1 MSRGGDPLIR
11 QSAERLA
18 DLLTAELHPQQVTE
32 KVVSSLQELQSPTH
46 DLVINYPLQ
55 RYYQRTAV
63 HLAAGKGLWQ
73 CLEVLLKNGGEI
85 YALFINKSCLKNKR
99 CNTDLPKLVSIT

>member
-11 QSAERLA
+11 QSAERLS

-32 KVVSSLQELQSPTH
+32 KVISTLQELQSPTQEQ
-46 DLVINYPLQ
+46 VINYPLQ
-55 RYYQRTAV
+55 RHNQRTAV

-73 CLEVLLKNGGEI
+73 CLEVLLKNGGENS
-85 YALFINKSCLKNKR
+85 LFINTSL
-99 CNTDLPKLVSIT
+99 L